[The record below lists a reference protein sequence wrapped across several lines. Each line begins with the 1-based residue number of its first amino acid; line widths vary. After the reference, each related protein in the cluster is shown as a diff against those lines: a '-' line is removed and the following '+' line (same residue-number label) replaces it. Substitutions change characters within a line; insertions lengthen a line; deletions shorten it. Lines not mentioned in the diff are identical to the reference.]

1 MRTAAEILHSAGITT
16 ESTAPG
22 RYHTTCPQCSHK
34 RKPAHQKSKCLGI
47 TIDERGVKYG
57 CNHCGWKGGGFYEPR
72 KGGKKNGGG
81 SPFVAQYIYRQA
93 NGEPYLRV
101 CRTANKQFPQFHWDD
116 STWVKGKPK
125 GPKIPYLLG
134 RLLAD
139 PVGTTIYFCEGE
151 RDADNLTKLGFVA
164 TTASEGAKAKWDLAL
179 TDYFKNRPVV
189 ILPDAD
195 APGRAHGQK
204 VARALQPVAASV
216 KVVDLYPDRSDGS
229 DVSDWLES
237 DTVGVQLIQA
247 VNGAPPWEPN
257 ADTGEK
263 APSSDDEALIAE
275 LATLNKLQ
283 YGKRRKEAAKQI
295 GIRVEELDAIIAEKR
310 GGDKKLSPALYEH
323 WNVEPWDQPV
333 DGGILLRALTECL
346 RRYVF
351 MTKDQVI
358 TVALWIIFTWLHEY
372 EEVVTHSPILLVTSP
387 EKDSG
392 KTTLLRVVSF
402 LARRPVASVSIS
414 GPALFRSIEKWAPCF
429 VLDEADKAY
438 VANEDLRSVI
448 NSGWTRG
455 DSVIRCEPDTHE
467 PRPYSTFAPKAI
479 GMKGRNLPDTTL
491 SRCVAITMRPKRKD
505 DPNEQTEDFNHL
517 DNETF
522 ARLRQQLLRWATDNA
537 DALARAAPGSPPGFH
552 NRRRANW
559 RTLLAIAEAL
569 GGECKLAAWKAAVAI
584 EQVHDTFNP
593 AIGIQLL
600 RAIQIMF
607 EQPDI
612 ECLLSRDVIRKL
624 TDDPEQP
631 WVEYRNGKS
640 ITQKQLAGL
649 LREYGI
655 ISGTVHPPGLADGK
669 GYKRHQFEEAWD
681 IYLTPSDE
689 FSAFGPSK
697 RPNADEMGTS
707 RDFRSVRER
716 SPDGSKNTNLSH
728 SHAGWDAWTD
738 RKPENGARACSD
750 HEKGAGDFPDFLRRC
765 AQCNA
770 PGDDRGQVVE
780 HDNHV
785 WLHRECQRFWLK
797 DHAQ

>member
-1 MRTAAEILHSAGITT
+1 LL
-16 ESTAPG
+16 
-22 RYHTTCPQCSHK
+22 
-34 RKPAHQKSKCLGI
+34 KPAHQKLECLGI
-47 TIDERGVKYG
+47 TIDEKGVAWG
-57 CNHCGWKGGGFYEPR
+57 CNHCDWKGGGFYETR
-72 KGGKKNGGG
+72 EGGSGGKRNGRSY
-81 SPFVAQYIYRQA
+81 SPFVAQYIYKQE

-101 CRTANKQFPQFHWDD
+101 CRTANKQFPQFHWDG
-116 STWVKGKPK
+116 SAWVKGKPK
-125 GPKIPYLLG
+125 GPKIPY
-134 RLLAD
+134 RLPELAAA
-139 PVGTTIYFCEGE
+139 PVGTIIYLCEGE
-151 RDADNLTKLGFVA
+151 KDADNLIKLGFVA
-164 TTASEGAKAKWDLAL
+164 TSASEGANAKWDPAL
-179 TDYFKNRPVV
+179 TAWFKGRRIV

-195 APGRAHGQK
+195 APGRTHGQK

-216 KVVDLYPDRSDGS
+216 KVVDLYPDRTDGS
-229 DVSDWLES
+229 DISNWLEA
-237 DTVGVQLIQA
+237 DAAGVKFIQA
-247 VNGAPPWEPN
+247 VNDAPPWEPN

-263 APSSDDEALIAE
+263 VSSSSDEALIAE
-275 LATLNKLQ
+275 LAALSKLQ
-283 YGKRRKEAAKQI
+283 YGKRRKKAAQQI
-295 GIRVEELDAIIAEKR
+295 GIRVEELDEIVANER
-310 GGDKKLSPALYEH
+310 GEDKKPSPALYEH

-351 MTKDQVI
+351 MITDQVI

-429 VLDEADKAY
+429 VLDEADKAF

-479 GMKGRNLPDTTL
+479 GMKGRKLPDTTL
-491 SRCVAITMRPKRKD
+491 SRSIVITMRPKREN

-537 DALARAAPGSPPGFH
+537 DALIRAKPETPPGFH

-559 RTLLAIAEAL
+559 RTVLAVAEAM
-569 GGECKLAAWKAAVAI
+569 GGKLAAWKAAVAI
-584 EQVHDTFNP
+584 EQMHDTFNP

-612 ECLLSRDVIRKL
+612 ECLLSRDIICKL

-689 FSAFGPSK
+689 FSAFDPSK
-697 RPNADEMGTS
+697 RPNADGMGTS
-707 RDFRSVRER
+707 LVFRSVQEGVA
-716 SPDGSKNTNLSH
+716 DGSKNANLSN
-728 SHAGWDAWTD
+728 SHAGLDAWTF
-738 RKPENGARACSD
+738 RKAGNGVATCSD
-750 HEKGAGDFPDFLRRC
+750 QEKVGLCAQCRGDQGAPPTLYKGPGYPPEGVWLHLECVRFWRKEHPAGPHALVASAVSEPSPKDPWEDLDIPPLLRRC
-765 AQCNA
+765 LQ
-770 PGDDRGQVVE
+770 
-780 HDNHV
+780 
-785 WLHRECQRFWLK
+785 
-797 DHAQ
+797 